1 MKSHLFLS
9 VMMMTTTTMLLLLMK
24 RCFFQSIQVYLSTL
38 CSFSCLPFCH
48 CCCPLSPHQYHY
60 YCQPNFLSSICYFI
74 PYIYYV
80 GYGGVYYSRKK
91 ISLSTLLLPAI
102 AYALFGSTMD
112 IYNSSMVMMMIMET
126 TTTTTTMTINVRR
139 EQRGEKKLNRSKVM
153 YVRVKLIAITS
164 DDNLV
169 ILFSLLLFSYTGLVL
184 NWLKYKKSL
193 VMLVENSFFYRPQ
206 NNNKSPSFSL
216 FYQVLLLLLLL
227 LAKMK

>member
-1 MKSHLFLS
+1 M
-9 VMMMTTTTMLLLLMK
+9 
-24 RCFFQSIQVYLSTL
+24 
-38 CSFSCLPFCH
+38 
-48 CCCPLSPHQYHY
+48 
-60 YCQPNFLSSICYFI
+60 
-74 PYIYYV
+74 
-80 GYGGVYYSRKK
+80 YYSRKK

-193 VMLVENSFFYRPQ
+193 VMLVENSFFYRP
-206 NNNKSPSFSL
+206 
-216 FYQVLLLLLLL
+216 
-227 LAKMK
+227 